1 MRCLPDLQR
10 RFAAAIAAPDAP
22 DAPGLAVYRNAVRT
36 NYRNALRASY
46 PVVCALTGAP
56 FFHAAV
62 DAFAAAQPSRC
73 GDLNAYGDA
82 FPEFL
87 AAYPHAASLPYLPDV
102 ARLEWAQ
109 DEAARAAA
117 ADGTPEGALAA
128 LGAIAAEDLATS
140 RLRVDPSCRLLRS
153 AHPVLRIWQVHQQGF
168 AGDPQVDLDA
178 GPDHLLVRRRDEDV
192 VIERVPAGEFAWL
205 SAVATG
211 ADLSGALAAALAAD
225 PEFDFAAA
233 LAARVADGT
242 LCGVA

>member
-10 RFAAAIAAPDAP
+10 RFAAAIAAPDT
-22 DAPGLAVYRNAVRT
+22 PGLAVYRNAVRT

-46 PVVCALTGAP
+46 PVVRALTGAP

-62 DAFAAAQPSRC
+62 DAFAAVQPSRC

-87 AAYPHAASLPYLPDV
+87 AAYPHAVSLPYLPDV

-117 ADGTPEGALAA
+117 ADGTPGGTLAA
-128 LGAIAAEDLATS
+128 LGAVAPEDLAAS
-140 RLRVDPSCRLLRS
+140 RLRVHPSCRLLHS
-153 AHPVLRIWQVHQQGF
+153 AHPVLRIWQVHQEDF
-168 AGDPQVDLDA
+168 AGDPRVDLDSD
-178 GPDHLLVRRRDEDV
+178 PDHVLVHRHDEEV
-192 VIERVPAGEFAWL
+192 VIERLSAGEFAWL
-205 SAVATG
+205 AALAAG
-211 ADLSGALAAALAAD
+211 DDLASALAAAFAAE
-225 PEFDFAAA
+225 PVFGFAAA
-233 LAARVADGT
+233 LARRVADGT